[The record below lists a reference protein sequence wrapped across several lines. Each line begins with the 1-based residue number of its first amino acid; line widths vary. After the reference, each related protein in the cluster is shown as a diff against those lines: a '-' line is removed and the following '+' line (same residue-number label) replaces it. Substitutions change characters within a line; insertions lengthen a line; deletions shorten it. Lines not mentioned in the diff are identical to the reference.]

1 MLGNGIPLE
10 RAPFDHPIGNIMVQM
25 LYKAK
30 MVENYN
36 TKMVDKAKMVENYNT
51 KMVDDAKMLDGAIAS
66 SLFPK
71 III

>member
-36 TKMVDKAKMVENYNT
+36 TKMVD
-51 KMVDDAKMLDGAIAS
+51 DAKMLDGAIAS

>member
-1 MLGNGIPLE
+1 MLGNGIPLGH
-10 RAPFDHPIGNIMVQM
+10 APFDHPIGNIMVQM

-36 TKMVDKAKMVENYNT
+36 TKMVD
-51 KMVDDAKMLDGAIAS
+51 DAKMLDGAIAS
-66 SLFPK
+66 SFFTK